1 MEIKIMTKSVIISG
15 VDGTIVEFEH
25 SKKTVKGVHTLALK
39 LLNQASTSV
48 FYVRNG
54 CADGKT
60 TSSNYQIIYRLSGD
74 FIK

>member
-1 MEIKIMTKSVIISG
+1 MTKSVIISG
-15 VDGTIVEFEH
+15 VDGTIVVFEH

-54 CADGKT
+54 GADGKT

-74 FIK
+74 YIK